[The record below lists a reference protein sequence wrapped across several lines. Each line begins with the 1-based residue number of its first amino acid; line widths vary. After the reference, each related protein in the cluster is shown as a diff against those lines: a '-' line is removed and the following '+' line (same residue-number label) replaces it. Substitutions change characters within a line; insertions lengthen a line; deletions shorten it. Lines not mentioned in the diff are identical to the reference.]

1 MSKIA
6 DGANVAEDWEDE
18 REDRLS
24 RGGKEGGREAG
35 RIVLKQSPSPFNW

>member
-24 RGGKEGGREAG
+24 RGGKEGGRPG
-35 RIVLKQSPSPFNW
+35 GLC